1 MAKLPQAGG
10 DLHET
15 PELDGAPA
23 EPSPTDLYLNLLK
36 RCLTRFELDE
46 DLAPVLPGSPLK
58 RRLWAEL
65 SKLLERRDIVAY
77 KRRPFDAWSREEG
90 HDWPLRAE
98 TMIGLRRL
106 DNVQEC
112 VKTVVAEDVPGDV
125 LEAGVWRGGA
135 GILMR
140 AVLEVMGD
148 TERTVWMADSFQGL
162 PKPRPEHPA
171 DAEDAHWTQ
180 PFLAVPLE
188 EVKRNFTRYGML
200 DERVRFLEGWF
211 SETLPTAPI
220 EQLAVLRADGDMYGS
235 TMDVL
240 SALYPKVSVGGFV
253 IIDDYGAIAQC
264 RAAVED
270 FRSEHK
276 ISEPLQR
283 IDHTGVFWRRR
294 R

>member
-1 MAKLPQAGG
+1 MAKLPEASGVRRDTPQVDPALAGP
-10 DLHET
+10 T
-15 PELDGAPA
+15 
-23 EPSPTDLYLNLLK
+23 PTDRYLDLLK
-36 RCLTRFELDE
+36 RCLTRFDLDE
-46 DLAPVLPGSPLK
+46 DLGPVVPESQLK
-58 RRLWAEL
+58 QRLWAGL

-90 HDWPLRAE
+90 RDWPLRAE

-106 DNVQEC
+106 DNLQEC
-112 VKTVVAEDVPGDV
+112 IETVVAEEIPGDV

-140 AVLEVMGD
+140 AVLEVLGD
-148 TERTVWMADSFQGL
+148 TERTVWMADSFKGL

-171 DAEDAHWTQ
+171 DVDDSHWTET
-180 PFLAVPLE
+180 FLAVPLD
-188 EVKRNFTRYGML
+188 EVKRNFTRYKML

-211 SETLPTAPI
+211 SETLPDAPI
-220 EQLAVLRADGDMYGS
+220 ESLAVLRADGDMYGS

-240 SALYPKVSVGGFV
+240 NALYPKVSVGGFV
-253 IIDDYGAIAQC
+253 IIDDYGEIAQC

-270 FRSEHK
+270 FRSQHK

-283 IDHTGVFWRRR
+283 IDGTGVFWRRR